1 MGARLP
7 GIADRSCTGVPQ
19 GSSRIDNLCMWS
31 ISIPAIRCPWDYSL
45 PARSMLAPCI
55 IKVHCLLRAFK
66 KSRSAAK
73 YMYLCAHTHT
83 QVFHRS
89 NLFYHNRRSRQD
101 DGGPLKPK

>member
-45 PARSMLAPCI
+45 PAQSMLAPCI

-73 YMYLCAHTHT
+73 YMYLCAYTHMYFT
-83 QVFHRS
+83 DPSCFITI
-89 NLFYHNRRSRQD
+89 
-101 DGGPLKPK
+101 DGAGRMMVAH